1 MSHPVA
7 SAAGF
12 AQASISFKDLSQQLG
27 EDFAVFKSGSREVL
41 QNFYDDFQVSW
52 EKWSQASQK
61 YQVTIKQL
69 PKELRQRPF
78 IKNAIA
84 NINSFEADLK
94 DFLQKFKN
102 SSLQEWR
109 QAASQHLKVGSEKIQ
124 GIQLGIQKISCQ
136 ISEIETNALVQK
148 CLRGETILADIK
160 NIQWA
165 RKLSHAFLGVLFLF
179 LFVYSGWSPAIIWTF
194 AGAFM
199 VFCFSLETLRHF
211 NPSVNQWVW
220 RAFKPIMRES
230 EKTKINSAMFYI
242 FSMAVVYFVFPLQVA
257 VVTML
262 FIAIGDPVASIV
274 GLNWGKTKLAAHV
287 SLEGFLACFFTCAL
301 MAYVSV
307 AFIFTTS
314 LHPLLI
320 AGFSLLGGLTG
331 ALAECSFKKLDD
343 NLTMP
348 LLSAPVLW
356 VLMQLFG
363 IL

>member
-7 SAAGF
+7 SSAGF
-12 AQASISFKDLSQQLG
+12 EQASISFKDLSQQLG
-27 EDFAVFKSGSREVL
+27 HDFAVFKLGSREVL
-41 QNFYDDFQVSW
+41 QNFHDDLQVSW

-61 YQVTIKQL
+61 YQNTIKEL

-94 DFLQKFKN
+94 DFLQKFKT

-109 QAASQHLKVGSEKIQ
+109 QAASQL
-124 GIQLGIQKISCQ
+124 QKISCQ
-136 ISEIETNALVQK
+136 ISEIETNTLVQK
-148 CLRGETILADIK
+148 FLKGETILADIK

-165 RKLSHAFLGVLFLF
+165 RKLSHAFLGVLFLV
-179 LFVYSGWSPAIIWTF
+179 LFVFSGWSPAVIWSF
-194 AGAFM
+194 AGVFL
-199 VFCFSLETLRHF
+199 VFCFTLEALRHF
-211 NPSVNQWVW
+211 NPGVNQWVW
-220 RAFKPIMRES
+220 RVFKPIMRES

-242 FSMAVVYFVFPLQVA
+242 FSMAVVYFVFPIQVA

-301 MAYVSV
+301 MAFIS
-307 AFIFTTS
+307 ATFIFATS

-348 LLSAPVLW
+348 LLSAPILW
-356 VLMQLFG
+356 ILMQLFG